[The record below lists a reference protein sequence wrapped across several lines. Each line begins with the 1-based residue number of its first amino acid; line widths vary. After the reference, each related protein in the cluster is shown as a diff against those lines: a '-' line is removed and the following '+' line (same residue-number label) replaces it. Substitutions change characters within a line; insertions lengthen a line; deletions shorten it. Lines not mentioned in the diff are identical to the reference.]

1 MVGRERVN
9 LAFNKIG
16 EDLMAEEHYRSMME
30 NLYWWG
36 IPTLF
41 RSPIASL
48 EGNSIMCDSISA
60 EGQEE
65 VDIALIGVPHSA
77 GNGTTERDQHLGPRA
92 LRNVSA
98 LQRRVHAPFNLDP
111 WSAAKVVDLGDVPF
125 PRANDN
131 EHCIQQITDFYTR
144 VDAAGARPI
153 SIGGDHSITGGIV
166 QALGGGK
173 LAGGEPVCFLHLDA
187 HTDVFT
193 KVDHFLGAKK
203 SAAHWG
209 AYLADQGQ
217 VDPTNSMQI
226 GLRGH
231 ARTLDWLQPSYDYGY
246 NVVTMAEYRERGAAD
261 VISQVK
267 EVLNGRPVYITFDLD
282 CLDPTIAPAV
292 SNLEPGEKGFDID
305 EAVGLLRAVRG
316 FNIVGGDIVC
326 MMPTKDSPNNIT
338 AHTAGAIMFEM
349 ICLIAEQAR

>member
-1 MVGRERVN
+1 
-9 LAFNKIG
+9 
-16 EDLMAEEHYRSMME
+16 MAIEHDRAMME

-36 IPTLF
+36 VPTLF
-41 RSPIASL
+41 RCPN
-48 EGNSIMCDSISA
+48 EGP
-60 EGQEE
+60 EGK
-65 VDIALIGVPHSA
+65 DIALVGVPHSS
-77 GNGTTERDQHLGPRA
+77 GNGTTEKDQHLGPRA

-98 LQRRVHAPFNLDP
+98 VGRRVHQEFHLDP
-111 WSAAKVVDLGDVPF
+111 WNSAKIADVGDVPF

-131 EHCIQQITDFYTR
+131 EDCIERITAFYKDI
-144 VDAAGARPI
+144 DAAGARPV

-217 VDPTNSMQI
+217 VDPRHSMQI

-246 NVVTMAEYRERGAAD
+246 NVVTMKEFRKRGLAD
-261 VISQVK
+261 VVEQIK
-267 EVLNGRPVYITFDLD
+267 DVLAGRPVYITFDLD

-292 SNLEPGEKGFDID
+292 SNIEAGEKGFDID
-305 EAVGLLRAVRG
+305 EAVGILHAVRG
-316 FNIVGGDIVC
+316 MNIVGGDVVC
-326 MMPTKDSPNNIT
+326 MMPTKDHRNQIT
-338 AHTAGAIMFEM
+338 ALTAMSVMFEM
-349 ICLIAEQAR
+349 ICMIAENASR